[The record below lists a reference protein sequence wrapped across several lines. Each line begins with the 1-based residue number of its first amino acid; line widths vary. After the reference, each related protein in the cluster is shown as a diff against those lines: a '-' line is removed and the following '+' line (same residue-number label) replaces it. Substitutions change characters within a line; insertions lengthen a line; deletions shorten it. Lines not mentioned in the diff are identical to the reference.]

1 MLVGY
6 TCQEIKSLARVAGGH
21 YSPFD
26 KRARPRPFQ
35 RKPLSRKVRRIDN
48 PLEDLKKIQRRIQR
62 RLLRPLVLPQYLCG
76 GVRGKTVLD
85 AVMLHIGSAVLV
97 KLDIRNFFPR
107 ITNLQVYDVWSKLLN
122 CSPEISSLL
131 TKLTTYE
138 RHVPQGA
145 PTSSL
150 LANLVL
156 YIVDA
161 PIRNTCKEKGV
172 RYSSWV
178 DDLAFSGDDAREV
191 VNTAVEALRAGGFS
205 VSHKK
210 LRIMGPGDRKVLCGV
225 LMGKFPNVVRERISN
240 LRSGIHKLR
249 AGRVPWAT
257 REEYLRALDG
267 GIQQVA
273 TINARRGRA
282 LAEQL
287 KAVIELN
294 PSD

>member
-1 MLVGY
+1 MDQAQLAQVFSVVGGDIYIDSSEGEEALV
-6 TCQEIKSLARVAGGH
+6 Q
-21 YSPFD
+21 
-26 KRARPRPFQ
+26 
-35 RKPLSRKVRRIDN
+35 
-48 PLEDLKKIQRRIQR
+48 
-62 RLLRPLVLPQYLCG
+62 VL
-76 GVRGKTVLD
+76 
-85 AVMLHIGSAVLV
+85 
-97 KLDIRNFFPR
+97 
-107 ITNLQVYDVWSKLLN
+107 
-122 CSPEISSLL
+122 
-131 TKLTTYE
+131 
-138 RHVPQGA
+138 
-145 PTSSL
+145 
-150 LANLVL
+150 
-156 YIVDA
+156 
-161 PIRNTCKEKGV
+161 
-172 RYSSWV
+172 
-178 DDLAFSGDDAREV
+178 
-191 VNTAVEALRAGGFS
+191 EALRAGGFS

-273 TINARRGRA
+273 TINARRGKA